1 MGFDADMRKVTDRY
15 KRWADTAVI
24 TNDDFAYVD
33 GLIQRHYDERGR
45 LFDDLANA
53 LKRDTDIQS
62 PWDNLCDKGLDL
74 HERLNSAIGSKIP
87 DGFRGIGLSDFYES
101 DKKAWQACK
110 SGRIGLMAE
119 VIYDI
124 GKNDVEILN
133 KLEADLKQARE
144 DSRICDELTRGAF
157 GEISQQVKPALA
169 EIAQVGAMV
178 ATLKIQAIPK
188 SLSSTI
194 RKAIAAL
201 IKGNP
206 QMREIGKKKKVAR
219 NILLTNAALIEKAKE
234 QMGDGNIKNIREKC
248 EQNANSWKDAA
259 NSDFKSDWESFAK
272 SCSEVLK
279 NKESPVIDKANNLF
293 KVMGPNYLEAIKTS
307 FVSMM
312 SDPSTLAKFRDEL
325 DYDMQKMFQD
335 LAKETD
341 VMLALRASEPTKLAQ
356 QTMKEIVTELQA
368 ALKDLKQTILEEEE
382 RMKMPL

>member
-1 MGFDADMRKVTDRY
+1 MGFDADMRKVTDRV
-15 KRWADTAVI
+15 KKWGETAVI

-33 GLIQRHYDERGR
+33 GLVHRHYDERGR
-45 LFDDLANA
+45 LFDDLASA

-62 PWDNLCDKGLDL
+62 PWDSLCDKGLDFL
-74 HERLNSAIGSKIP
+74 ERLNSNISSKIP
-87 DGFRGIGLSDFYES
+87 DGFRGLGLTDFYEGE
-101 DKKAWQACK
+101 KKAWQACK

-124 GKNDVEILN
+124 GKNDVEILR
-133 KLEADLKQARE
+133 KLEDDLKQARE
-144 DSRICDELTRGAF
+144 DSKICDELTRGAF

-178 ATLKIQAIPK
+178 VTLKVQAIPK

-194 RKAIAAL
+194 RKAISAL
-201 IKGNP
+201 IKGSP
-206 QMREIGKKKKVAR
+206 AIREIAKKKKVAR
-219 NILLTNAALIEKAKE
+219 DILLTNAALIEKAKE
-234 QMGDGNIKNIREKC
+234 QLGDSSIRNIREKC
-248 EQNANSWKDAA
+248 EQNANSWKDLAS
-259 NSDFKSDWESFAK
+259 SDFKSDWESFAR
-272 SCSEVLK
+272 SCCEVLR

-312 SDPSTLAKFRDEL
+312 SDPATISKYRDEL

-356 QTMKEIVTELQA
+356 QTMRELVAELQN
-368 ALKDLKQTILEEEE
+368 ALKDLKQAIGEEEE